1 MCAHGYDA
9 LHYGELR
16 HAQKAHK
23 DELMAEKPS
32 RNKGETG
39 VTNRKYP
46 SNEDEINAAKH
57 PCTFAIARSASPP
70 PNRAALVSSGPQAWN
85 RKCRACV
92 DQDSTYCVPRY
103 DNPGSSVGLTLGS
116 GVYAGN
122 VINEYRGQTQKLRF
136 LRYPLL
142 IPPIQEKTNPQVGL
156 FFIACKWAL
165 RV

>member
-1 MCAHGYDA
+1 MSH
-9 LHYGELR
+9 
-16 HAQKAHK
+16 
-23 DELMAEKPS
+23 
-32 RNKGETG
+32 
-39 VTNRKYP
+39 
-46 SNEDEINAAKH
+46 
-57 PCTFAIARSASPP
+57 
-70 PNRAALVSSGPQAWN
+70 
-85 RKCRACV
+85 
-92 DQDSTYCVPRY
+92 Y

-116 GVYAGN
+116 SVYAGN